1 MFFHV
6 IKSCNTR
13 NLVVYVTY
21 RGTWNL
27 VLICGEPG
35 ALHIF
40 EYSTVLC
47 VLIPL
52 SIRLP
57 TKSLSDMA
65 HMLRLSG
72 KHQSWDSFGT
82 ASQSRALCCYEL
94 CSVNFARC
102 YSRLGDCVSVLVV
115 LLVFPVGIYVLCRS
129 AHQLCLSP
137 LVKIEFRPH
146 YQNVLCFVFVLIL
159 LCFCTSVYFSS
170 LKSCMSCHCTQNAL
184 VSVIHEP
191 SLVSSV

>member
-6 IKSCNTR
+6 KKKSCNTR

-21 RGTWNL
+21 RGTWGL
-27 VLICGEPG
+27 VSICGEPG
-35 ALHIF
+35 ALYIF
-40 EYSTVLC
+40 ECSTAVC
-47 VLIPL
+47 PHHWA
-52 SIRLP
+52 SGCRQ
-57 TKSLSDMA
+57 SSSDMA

-146 YQNVLCFVFVLIL
+146 YQNVLCFVFCFVL
-159 LCFCTSVYFSS
+159 FWFS
-170 LKSCMSCHCTQNAL
+170 CVFAPAC
-184 VSVIHEP
+184 I
-191 SLVSSV
+191 SLVLKAACHITVHKMLWCLSFMSHH

>member
-1 MFFHV
+1 M
-6 IKSCNTR
+6 
-13 NLVVYVTY
+13 
-21 RGTWNL
+21 

-35 ALHIF
+35 ASYIF
-40 EYSTVLC
+40 EDSTVLC

-52 SIRLP
+52 NIRLP
-57 TKSLSDMA
+57 TKSLSDMV
-65 HMLRLSG
+65 HMIKLSG

-146 YQNVLCFVFVLIL
+146 YQNVLCFVF
-159 LCFCTSVYFSS
+159 CFD
-170 LKSCMSCHCTQNAL
+170 
-184 VSVIHEP
+184 
-191 SLVSSV
+191 SLVFLHQRVFL

>member
-1 MFFHV
+1 MRFGF
-6 IKSCNTR
+6 NLWWTR
-13 NLVVYVTY
+13 CAVHL
-21 RGTWNL
+21 R
-27 VLICGEPG
+27 VLHC
-35 ALHIF
+35 
-40 EYSTVLC
+40 C
-47 VLIPL
+47 VPSSL

-57 TKSLSDMA
+57 TKSSSDTA

-137 LVKIEFRPH
+137 LLKLSSGPITKMCC
-146 YQNVLCFVFVLIL
+146 VLFFVL
-159 LCFCTSVYFSS
+159 FWFS
-170 LKSCMSCHCTQNAL
+170 CVFAPAC
-184 VSVIHEP
+184 I
-191 SLVSSV
+191 SLVLKAACHITVHKMLWCLSFMSHH